1 MGKVFTDGDVLT
13 ANDANTYLQAIASV
27 VPDVAGSG
35 VSIDT
40 ATGIISFSSATS
52 IVVDNCFTTDYRNY
66 RINIES
72 TGTAANLTFNLRASG
87 TNSATNYDRT
97 ELLARNGTVTSGT
110 TLDQTGAI
118 INGMVNTL
126 HQCDIEVSGA
136 ALALPTT
143 ILSRAG
149 VHANPAAS
157 STSNGLTTNY
167 ITHRPSTAYD
177 GFELT
182 YSNAQ
187 SGTIRIYG
195 YN

>member
-27 VPDVAGSG
+27 VPDVSGSG

-52 IVVDNCFTTDYRNY
+52 VVVDNCFTTDYRNY

-72 TGTAANLTFNLRASG
+72 TGTAATLIMNLRASG
-87 TNSATNYDRT
+87 TNSTTNYDRT
-97 ELLARNGTVTSGT
+97 ELLARNATVSSSTNLNG
-110 TLDQTGAI
+110 TGATVI
-118 INGMVNTL
+118 GFANTL
-126 HQCDIEVSGA
+126 IQADIEISGA

-143 ILSRAG
+143 ILTRAG
-149 VHANPAAS
+149 THGNPAAS
-157 STSNGLTTNY
+157 STSNGLVTNY